1 MNVRKT
7 QAYRDERDSM
17 RSDYTKDM
25 IIVSVLVDNTIK
37 NEEKRL
43 ALNRLLEILE
53 AWVEATEV
61 KVR

>member
-1 MNVRKT
+1 MNVKKT

-37 NEEKRL
+37 NEDKRL

-61 KVR
+61 KVK

>member
-1 MNVRKT
+1 MNVKKT

-37 NEEKRL
+37 NEDKRL

>member
-1 MNVRKT
+1 MNVKKT